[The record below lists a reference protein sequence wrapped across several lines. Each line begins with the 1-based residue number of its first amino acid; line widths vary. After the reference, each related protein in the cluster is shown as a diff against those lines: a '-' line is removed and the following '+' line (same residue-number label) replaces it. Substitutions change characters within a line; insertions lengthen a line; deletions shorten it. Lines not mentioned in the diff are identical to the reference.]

1 MKLSDTAKFKD
12 IDGLLETVKKW
23 NKEDGIAFIERV
35 DNALRDARVGV
46 YREHPLRDTDE
57 DIFRAADK
65 MWRAYRYANYTEEQN
80 ARGTWEAIQNKA
92 LLRIH
97 NFYFYGET
105 QPLYIG
111 KWVDGEFAFLHM
123 GNPKKGIVIP
133 DPEKYLLRIHGTDYS
148 EVSPANLTAA
158 LSAPDT
164 PVVPLLSVKDG
175 FSNLTPKSLSDEQ
188 KDLETQMSDLRSEM
202 DSVKEAKSGELAQMK
217 AEIEKMQ
224 LALQEKQRAL
234 MAELDAKKAEMEEK
248 MEQLSNQIYLLDS
261 QIYSIL
267 CYNGK
272 VVKFIKL
279 LEGKNAPDTE
289 PLVIYQKLRYL
300 DEELG
305 KLASLYTIQWNNT
318 DMFEDLLRYNPIARD
333 TFAPNPRCVQL
344 IRLSRTGKILGR
356 VQTDDGLPTNMLE
369 EYDYYHGNTVGIII
383 RNGENIY
390 LGWTDEGRV
399 HIQDDLVVDFSRT
412 VIIPEPD
419 KKTDDRW
426 WESEAEKA
434 EKAKKAQK
442 AEVKRF
448 IDGCISRG
456 FVFNILQGVVDH
468 SSILPLP
475 SGITLAK
482 PSEYVVYS
490 MADGALED
498 NRFGGFADIIERCN
512 ADPRVGDML
521 LTVQNLI
528 PERHSHS
535 AKYQSWNNPRGRGD
549 ANRTHDAS
557 VDDCSL
563 YPLKHIDVDPP
574 FKKLCYKDKHSIG
587 CWAELDRYLLETP
600 RQYDV
605 ARWSDRYRDMT
616 DEELKAASVE
626 IPDVD
631 GTLRRVLLP
640 EPGATDLHI
649 KETEPVLHLLI
660 SADAQTWAGTDT
672 RVSFELYHQEYIN
685 LTFMNSIWLEYTVS
699 SQKLGGWSIGGTAVN
714 FAHGIRYLKTALEY
728 VRKREVEEKALI
740 DAIDPE
746 ICKDSNWPLALTEW
760 KMEKRVHTM
769 TPYQAKRFVKSMRQK
784 ETSK

>member
-12 IDGLLETVKKW
+12 IDGLLEAVKKW
-23 NKEDGIAFIERV
+23 NKEDGIAFIKRV

-57 DIFRAADK
+57 DIFRAADE
-65 MWRAYRYANYTEEQN
+65 MWRAYCYANYTEEQN

-105 QPLYIG
+105 QPLCIG
-111 KWVDGEFAFLHM
+111 KWIDGEFAFLHM

-133 DPEKYLLRIHGTDYS
+133 DPEKYLLRVHGTDYS
-148 EVSPANLTAA
+148 EVSPANLSAA

-164 PVVPLLSVKDG
+164 PVAPLLSAKDG
-175 FSNLTPKSLSDEQ
+175 FNNLTPKSLADEQ
-188 KDLETQMSDLRSEM
+188 KDLEAQMSDLRSEV
-202 DSVKEAKSGELAQMK
+202 DRVKEAKTGELAQMK

-289 PLVIYQKLRYL
+289 PLIIYQKLRFL

-344 IRLSRTGKILGR
+344 IRLSRTGKIFGR

-390 LGWTDEGRV
+390 LGWTDEDRV
-399 HIQDDLVVDFSRT
+399 HIQDDLLVDFSRT
-412 VIIPEPD
+412 VTMPAEDPEKRPWYRTEEEE
-419 KKTDDRW
+419 KKL
-426 WESEAEKA
+426 
-434 EKAKKAQK
+434 QK
-442 AEVKRF
+442 AAAKQFV
-448 IDGCISRG
+448 DGYISRQ
-456 FVFNILQGVVDH
+456 FVFNILQGIVDH
-468 SSILPLP
+468 SNMLPLP
-475 SGITLAK
+475 KGVTLAK
-482 PSEYVVYS
+482 QSEYVVYS

-498 NRFGGFADIIERCN
+498 NRFGDFADIIERCN

-521 LTVQNLI
+521 LTVQGLV
-528 PERHSHS
+528 PEQYSHTS
-535 AKYQSWNNPRGRGD
+535 KYKSWHNPRGRGD

-557 VDDCSL
+557 AHDCTL
-563 YPLKHIDVDPP
+563 YPLNHIDIDPP
-574 FKKLCYKDKHSIG
+574 VKKLCYKDKRSIG

-631 GTLRRVLLP
+631 GRLRRVLLP

-649 KETEPVLHLLI
+649 KETEPKNHIFI
-660 SADAQTWAGTDT
+660 SVRASSWNDTDS
-672 RVSFELYHQEYIN
+672 RVNFELYSKEYIN

-699 SQKLGGWSIGGTAVN
+699 SQKLGGWSIGGTPVN

-728 VRKREVEEKALI
+728 VRKREDEEKALI

-769 TPYQAKRFVKSMRQK
+769 TPYQAKRFVKSMQQK
-784 ETSK
+784 EASK